1 MEIWIPV
8 CVKYIEKYL
17 ALIDS
22 KCQEMQQTRP
32 DLSSDK
38 SGYIQIWFK
47 HRPMI

>member
-1 MEIWIPV
+1 MIHNEWKYESL

-38 SGYIQIWFK
+38 SGYIQI
-47 HRPMI
+47 